1 MKTASLIL
9 AALLLASCSKKE
21 DPSAKVAAPPPGG
34 EQRAADGTVTIPAD
48 SPKLN
53 EIHVAEVATATV
65 PFDEVVSPG
74 QIETNPNLVSRVV
87 LPLAGRVDTV
97 LVKLGDSVKRGDP
110 LLTVESPDADATAS
124 ASQQARAALT
134 QARANLN
141 KAQADYDREKDLF
154 QHNAVAQKDVLTADN
169 ALAQAKA
176 AIDQAE
182 AGVQQ
187 ADRKALLLGLKPGVF
202 GQKLTVSSPI
212 SGKVLDMSVAAGD
225 YRNDTTQPV
234 MTIAD
239 LSTVWVASD
248 VPESSIRFINVGEP
262 VDVQLTA
269 YPKETFHA
277 RVKRIADTVD
287 PQTRTI
293 KVRAEIDNSH
303 GRLRPEMYGTIR
315 HTDAMRTLPVVPVG
329 AVVQGDGKSSVWVE
343 QSPGRFRP
351 VEVKTGE
358 RFGDVLP
365 VLGGLQAGARIVV
378 DGAMLLR
385 AQ

>member
-9 AALLLASCSKKE
+9 AALLLASCARKE
-21 DPSAKVAAPPPGG
+21 DSPAKSAAPPPGG
-34 EQRAADGTVTIPAD
+34 EQRAADGTVTIPPN

-53 EIHVAEVATATV
+53 EIRVAEVKTAIV

-74 QIETNPNLVSRVV
+74 KIETNPNLVSRVV

-97 LVKLGDSVKRGDP
+97 LVRLGDAVRRGDP

-124 ASQQARAALT
+124 ACQQARAGLT

-176 AIDQAE
+176 AVEQAE

-202 GQKLTVSSPI
+202 GQKLTVSSTI
-212 SGKVLDMSVAAGD
+212 SGKVLDMSIAAGD
-225 YRNDTTQPV
+225 YRNDTTQAV

-239 LSTVWVASD
+239 LSTVWVSSD
-248 VPESSIRFINVGEP
+248 VPESSIRFIKVGEP

-269 YPKETFHA
+269 YPSETFHA
-277 RVKRIADTVD
+277 RVRRIADTVD

-293 KVRAEIDNSH
+293 KVRAEIDNPH
-303 GRLRPEMYGTIR
+303 EQLRPEMYGTIR
-315 HTDAMRTLPVVPVG
+315 HTDAMRNLPVVPVG

-343 QSPGRFRP
+343 LSPGRFRP

-358 RFGDVLP
+358 RYGDVLP
-365 VLGGLQAGARIVV
+365 VLGGLQAGTRIVV